1 MYEYHW
7 DEETGG
13 LLLTTNQAKFSKE
26 PRPVYYRE
34 LDILGFDAFWNYP
47 KDDSAPLM
55 WAEANN
61 YIYKG
66 KLVAKTKGGSL
77 YTKPE
82 IIILDDPEPNGS
94 MLEFVDIQTMCDKN
108 RTILETLVQETIKK
122 IYNTYMDY
130 RRRVDIYYV
139 AFSGGKDSVVTLD
152 LVQRA
157 LPHDSFLVLFG
168 DTQMEFSD
176 TYDLVGKQKEICAK
190 ENIRFI
196 TAKSEQTP
204 EYTWREFGT
213 PSQTMR
219 WCCSVHK
226 TAPQI
231 LALRELTGNPSFRG
245 MAFTGIRGDESVS
258 RSQYDDIT
266 YGGKHKGQYSF
277 HAILEWSSAEVF
289 LYIYDNKLPLNETYK
304 KGNSRAGCLVCP
316 MALGQSMF
324 IRNQSYNQSF
334 GFENSTTKFFDI
346 TLETV
351 FTTETKEKKKREYLD
366 TCKWRSRKSGRDLN
380 FSKDYCIEKTVDGIL
395 TITLL
400 REKTDWEEWIK
411 TIGDI
416 VSISDKSI
424 ELIYEKKSYVIKRKV
439 KGKKQIFSVDL
450 SENTQTDIQFGSALK
465 IVFKKSA
472 YCIGCH
478 VCEANCPNG
487 FISMADSKVKI
498 DDKCVKCR
506 KCHDVGNG
514 CLVSNSLH
522 LTKGNE
528 EMRSINRYD
537 DMGCQYK
544 WIVDYYEK
552 KDDFWGD
559 NDLGKNKRDN
569 LKKFLV
575 DAGIIIPKKR
585 TITAFGEKIAN
596 IGIETESAWGL
607 IICNLVYTE
616 QFNWWVLHA
625 DLEQVYTPIQID
637 DLLSDYE
644 SNAGIRQ
651 RIISSI
657 KNIYSSNN
665 ILGKALGLGNATI
678 KIKTTSKGDTTTL
691 IDITRTKWEKPI
703 PEVILYS
710 LFKFAEACDGYYQFS
725 LSTLLDDT
733 LERDGISP
741 TRIFGLDRE
750 TMIGLLNNLS
760 THYPEFIRASFTLDL
775 ETITLSEDKTAEDV
789 LTLF

>member
-26 PRPVYYRE
+26 PRPVYYHE
-34 LDILGFDAFWNYP
+34 LDILGFGEFWNYP

-66 KLVAKTKGGSL
+66 RHVAKTKGGSL

-82 IIILDDPEPNGS
+82 IVILDEPEPNGG
-94 MLEFVDIQTMCDKN
+94 MLEFVDIQAMCEKN
-108 RTILETLVQETIKK
+108 RSILETLVQETIQK
-122 IYNTYMDY
+122 IYNTYMEY
-130 RRRVDIYYV
+130 RKKIDIYYV
-139 AFSGGKDSVVTLD
+139 AFSGGKDSVVALD

-157 LPHDSFLVLFG
+157 LPHDAFLVLFG

-176 TYDLVGKQKEICAK
+176 TYDLVEKQKEICAK
-190 ENIRFI
+190 EDIKFI
-196 TAKSEQTP
+196 VAKSEQDP
-204 EYTWREFGT
+204 EFTWHEFGT

-231 LALRELTGNPSFRG
+231 LKLRELTGDPSFRG
-245 MAFTGIRGDESVS
+245 MAFTGVRGDESVS
-258 RSQYDDIT
+258 RSQYDDVT
-266 YGGKHKGQYSF
+266 YGGKHKGQYSC

-289 LYIYDNKLPLNETYK
+289 LYIYENNLLLNETYK

-316 MALGQSMF
+316 MALGKSMF
-324 IRNQSYNQSF
+324 IRDRSYNDSC
-334 GFENSTTKFFDI
+334 GFENSTTKFFNMI
-346 TLETV
+346 LETV
-351 FTTETKEKKKREYLD
+351 FNKTTSERKKREYLD
-366 TCKWRSRKSGRDLN
+366 NCKWRSRKSGRDLN
-380 FSKDYCIEKTVDGIL
+380 FSKEYCVESRIDGIL
-395 TITLL
+395 TITLS
-400 REKTDWEEWIK
+400 RERTEWQEWMKTV
-411 TIGDI
+411 GDI
-416 VSISDKSI
+416 VSISDRAI
-424 ELIYEKKSYVIKRKV
+424 ELVYEKKNYVIERQVKRKQQV
-439 KGKKQIFSVDL
+439 FSVDL
-450 SENTQTDIQFGSALK
+450 SENTQNDIYFGSALK
-465 IVFKKSA
+465 TVFRKTA

-487 FISMADSKVKI
+487 YISMKDGRVNI
-498 DDKCVKCR
+498 DDSCIKCR
-506 KCHDVGNG
+506 ECHKVAGG

-528 EMRSINRYD
+528 TMKSINRYD
-537 DMGCQYK
+537 DMGCQYT
-544 WIVDYYEK
+544 WVVEYFDK
-552 KDDFWGD
+552 KDNFWND
-559 NDLGKNKRDN
+559 NNLGKNKIKN
-569 LKKFLV
+569 LRNFLIDADIILSKKY
-575 DAGIIIPKKR
+575 
-585 TITAFGEKIAN
+585 TITSFGEKIAD
-596 IGIETESAWGL
+596 IGIETETAWGL
-607 IICNLVYTE
+607 IVSNLVYTE
-616 QFNWWVLHA
+616 QFGWWVLHT

-637 DLLSDYE
+637 DLLSDHE
-644 SNAGIRQ
+644 SNADIRK
-651 RIISSI
+651 RIIYSI
-657 KNIYSSNN
+657 KNIYSSNR
-665 ILGKALGLGNATI
+665 ILGKTLGLGDATI
-678 KIKTTSKGDTTTL
+678 TSKGRSTTL
-691 IDITRTKWEKPI
+691 IDITRTKWEEPI

-733 LERDGISP
+733 LERNGISP

-750 TMIGLLNNLS
+750 TMVGILNNLS

>member
-13 LLLTTNQAKFSKE
+13 LMLTTNQAKFSKE

-34 LDILGFDAFWNYP
+34 LDILGFDEFWNYP

-66 KLVAKTKGGSL
+66 RHVAKTKGGSL

-82 IIILDDPEPNGS
+82 IIILDEPEPDGG
-94 MLEFVDIQTMCDKN
+94 MLEFVDIQAMCDKN
-108 RTILETLVQETIKK
+108 RSILETLVQETIQK
-122 IYNTYMDY
+122 IYNTYMEY
-130 RRRVDIYYV
+130 RKKIDIYYV
-139 AFSGGKDSVVTLD
+139 AFSGGKDSVVALD

-157 LPHDSFLVLFG
+157 LPHDGFLVLFG

-176 TYDLVGKQKEICAK
+176 TYDLVEKQKEICSK
-190 ENIRFI
+190 ESIKFI
-196 TAKSEQTP
+196 VARSEQDP
-204 EYTWREFGT
+204 GYTWREFGT

-231 LALRELTGNPSFRG
+231 LTLRELTDNPSFRG

-258 RSQYDDIT
+258 RSQYNDVT
-266 YGGKHKGQYSF
+266 YGGKHKGQYSC

-289 LYIYDNKLPLNETYK
+289 LYIYDNKLLLNETYK

-316 MALGQSMF
+316 MAAYKNF
-324 IRNQSYNQSF
+324 FFKEQSYCGDPQSPY
-334 GFENSTTKFFDI
+334 TTSKYNEI
-346 TLETV
+346 ILETTSKV
-351 FTTETKEKKKREYLD
+351 FSTEKDKVDFME
-366 TCKWRSRKSGRDLN
+366 TCGWKARKSGRELN
-380 FSKDYCIEKTVDGIL
+380 ISDDYCIENTEKGIL
-395 TITLL
+395 TITLI
-400 REKTDWEEWIK
+400 RERTDWKEWIK

-416 VSISDKSI
+416 VSISDKYI
-424 ELIYEKKSYVIKRKV
+424 QLIYETKSYVIKRRV
-439 KGKKQIFSVDL
+439 KGKQQEFSVDL
-450 SENTQTDIQFGSALK
+450 SENTQTDIFFGSALK
-465 IVFKKSA
+465 TVFRKSA

-487 FISMADSKVKI
+487 YITMKDGKVKI
-498 DDKCVKCR
+498 DDRCVKCK
-506 KCHDVGNG
+506 KCHDVFHG
-514 CLVSNSLH
+514 CLVANSLR
-522 LTKGNE
+522 LPKGDKKMGSVDRYGNIGIEYEWVVDYFSKKDEFWDDNE
-528 EMRSINRYD
+528 LGPNKIKNMRS
-537 DMGCQYK
+537 
-544 WIVDYYEK
+544 
-552 KDDFWGD
+552 
-559 NDLGKNKRDN
+559 
-569 LKKFLV
+569 FLS
-575 DAGIIIPKKR
+575 DAGITISKKN
-585 TITAFGEKIAN
+585 TISPFGEKISE
-596 IGIETESAWGL
+596 IGIETEISWGI
-607 IICNLVYTE
+607 IICNLAYTAE
-616 QFNWWVLHA
+616 FNWWVMNTTCGMT
-625 DLEQVYTPIQID
+625 YTPVQ
-637 DLLSDYE
+637 LLSMLSDTVTSENSQKHIVSAY
-644 SNAGIRQ
+644 
-651 RIISSI
+651 
-657 KNIYSSNN
+657 KNIFTSND
-665 ILGKALGLGNATI
+665 ILGKVLGLGVCNL
-678 KIKTTSKGDTTTL
+678 KEKSKNRVL
-691 IDITRTKWEKPI
+691 IDISRTKWEEPI

-750 TMIGLLNNLS
+750 TMVGILNNLS

-775 ETITLSEDKTAEDV
+775 ETITLSEDKTADDV